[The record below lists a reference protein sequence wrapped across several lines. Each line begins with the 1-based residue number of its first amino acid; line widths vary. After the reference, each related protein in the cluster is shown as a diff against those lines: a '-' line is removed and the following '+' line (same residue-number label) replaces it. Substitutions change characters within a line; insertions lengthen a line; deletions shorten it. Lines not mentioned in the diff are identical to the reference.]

1 MKHFGNNNSIEN
13 PTLLTP
19 FSLVHLLS
27 GITLFILLSLF
38 TKNKLVIIIGVFII
52 HTIYE
57 FKDYYTTYINKIRFE
72 KDNYLSEFF
81 IDNTFINSIGDTIA
95 CIIGIIIGYY
105 LVFNTNLTLKYLLK
119 TSLIMNVIFFAILV
133 KLQTD

>member
-1 MKHFGNNNSIEN
+1 MKHFGKNNNIEN

-19 FSLVHLLS
+19 FSLVHLVS
-27 GITLFILLSLF
+27 GITLFILLSLY
-38 TKNKLVIIIGVFII
+38 TKNRIVIIIGVLII

-57 FKDYYTTYINKIRFE
+57 FKDYYTTYINKIRFK
-72 KDNYLSEFF
+72 KDNYFSEFF
-81 IDNTFINSIGDTIA
+81 IDNTVINSIGDTIA

-105 LVFNTNLTLKYLLK
+105 LVFNTNLPLMYLLK
-119 TSLIMNVIFFAILV
+119 TSIVMNVIFFAILV